1 MLNILF
7 TIFLLY
13 KYVNASLDW
22 ATIYE
27 LGKMSHNT
35 YINID
40 DNKWLNTTLNNV
52 MNISITKDTVKAYLF
67 SNDDKTKN
75 VIAIKGT
82 TIYFGLLKSLDTIEI
97 FDDRSVNNKVLKFGN
112 LSTISNDKWND
123 NLFFSCCF
131 NTETN
136 IKDCLCDKY
145 EKNMC
150 CIKCY
155 RESLEFEKNYLN
167 ILNTIM
173 ENVKKIID
181 INNSELI
188 FTGHSLGG
196 VLASYLGIKYNKLTV
211 TFESPGDMHYFLLSD
226 IINRNLNYNNIYH
239 YGHNADPIFM
249 GNCGSICNLLGY
261 YIETK
266 CHVGNTCLYD
276 AKTKLN
282 FTESIFNHRI
292 DVILKDIIPNWET
305 DLPKCNINKECIDC
319 EKWEYV

>member
-1 MLNILF
+1 MIRFLF
-7 TIFLLY
+7 ISLSLY
-13 KYVNASLDW
+13 KYVISILNWSD
-22 ATIYE
+22 IYE
-27 LGKMSHNT
+27 LGKMSHNA
-35 YINID
+35 YIDTD
-40 DNKWLNTTLNNV
+40 DNRWLNTSLNNV
-52 MNISITKDTVKAYLF
+52 LNISIERDTVKAYLF
-67 SNDDKTKN
+67 SNNDKTKN

-82 TIYFGLLKSLDTIEI
+82 TIYLGLLRSLDTIELLE
-97 FDDRSVNNKVLKFGN
+97 DRSINNEILKFGK

-136 IKDCLCDKY
+136 IKDCLCDEF
-145 EKNMC
+145 EKNIC

-155 RESLEFEKNYLN
+155 RDSLKFEKNYLT

-173 ENVKKIID
+173 ENVKNLID

-226 IINRNLNYNNIYH
+226 IINKNFDYNNIYH

-249 GNCGSICNLLGY
+249 GDCGSTCNLLGY
-261 YIETK
+261 RIETK

-276 AKTKLN
+276 AKSKLN

-292 DVILKDIIPNWET
+292 DVILKNIIPNWKDNLPECKT
-305 DLPKCNINKECIDC
+305 DKECVDC
-319 EKWEYV
+319 KDWRYV